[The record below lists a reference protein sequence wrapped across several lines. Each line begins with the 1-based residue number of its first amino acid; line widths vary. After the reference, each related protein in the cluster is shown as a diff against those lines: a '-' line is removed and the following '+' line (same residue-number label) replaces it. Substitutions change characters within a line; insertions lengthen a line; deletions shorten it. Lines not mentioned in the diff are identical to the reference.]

1 MVRRAHRERKLS
13 SARPELVEGCE
24 PIKKDL
30 SMEFPKRKLIIYGL
44 LVILVIVFIYFVKF
58 SDYFTLKKLQE
69 NHQCLTAFVQKNY
82 LLSVMIYIATYSL
95 LLACAMPVVMP
106 LALIGGFLYGLF
118 WGLLYAEISCLIGSI
133 ISFLVLRYVV
143 AHWIASW
150 HDARIIKFN
159 EQIKKYGY
167 SYLLMLHFL
176 SVIPLFVINLLAA
189 MANVSLVTIMWV
201 TIIGTLPLNA
211 LCVFAGR
218 QLSSI
223 HSFKDIFS
231 PTIMILLALLALV
244 ALAPLLIRK
253 IKGSFGV

>member
-1 MVRRAHRERKLS
+1 MKF
-13 SARPELVEGCE
+13 
-24 PIKKDL
+24 KK
-30 SMEFPKRKLIIYGL
+30 RTIIIYGL
-44 LVILVIVFIYFVKF
+44 LAIAVLVFIYFVKF

-69 NHQCLTAFVQKNY
+69 NHRCLTEFVQKNY
-82 LLSVMIYIATYSL
+82 LLSVIIYIATYSL

-106 LALIGGFLYGLF
+106 MALIGGFLYGIF
-118 WGLLYAEISCLIGSI
+118 WGLLYAGLSCLIGSI
-133 ISFLVLRYVV
+133 VSFLVLRYVV

-150 HDARIIKFN
+150 HDTRIMKFN
-159 EQIKKYGY
+159 EQVQKYGY

-189 MANVSLVTIMWV
+189 IANVPLITVIWV

-253 IKGSFGV
+253 IKGSLGV